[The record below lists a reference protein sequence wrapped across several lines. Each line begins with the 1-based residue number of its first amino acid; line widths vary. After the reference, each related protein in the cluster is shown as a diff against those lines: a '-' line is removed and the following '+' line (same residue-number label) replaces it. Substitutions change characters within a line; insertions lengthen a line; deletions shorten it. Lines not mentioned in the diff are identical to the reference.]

1 MKKNLLANI
10 LLLFLFSIPFFA
22 VSQET
27 PCAVKTDSSI
37 KVNIIPNGRY
47 TSVLYTFNNEELS
60 KERLYSILNTYPAS
74 AEELN
79 KYKGKRTASMI
90 MIPIFLTTLIAAS
103 IQADNQKNI
112 PGTPFSKAPVLF
124 SISIGTMITS
134 LFLSGGGNHL
144 HKAIEVYNL
153 R

>member
-1 MKKNLLANI
+1 MKNLLTCM
-10 LLLFLFSIPFFA
+10 LSFFLFFTPLLA
-22 VSQET
+22 KPQEAYST
-27 PCAVKTDSSI
+27 ARIDSSI

-60 KERLYSILNTYPAS
+60 KARLYSILNTYSIS

-79 KYKGKRTASMI
+79 KYKRQRTASQI

-103 IQADNQKNI
+103 IQADKQKNV

-124 SISIGTMITS
+124 SISIGTMMTS